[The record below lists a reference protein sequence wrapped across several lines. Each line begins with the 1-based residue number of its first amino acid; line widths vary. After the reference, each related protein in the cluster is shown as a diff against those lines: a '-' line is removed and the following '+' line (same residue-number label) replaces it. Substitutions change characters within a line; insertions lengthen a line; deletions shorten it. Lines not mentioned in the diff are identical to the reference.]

1 MSMPT
6 PELITGHEMG
16 GEGLAEVAE
25 QLAGRSPSRIAI
37 GRLRSDKVAMIS
49 AAVVLFFVLVAIFA
63 PLITR
68 AWGVELRGGDPVT
81 DTDQFGFPL
90 IGPPYHGFIW
100 AHPLGLEPLN
110 GNDLLAEWVYGAR
123 ISLEVAT
130 LATAL
135 STIIGV
141 VMGLIAGFSRG
152 AGDKLISFVIDVFLS
167 FPFILG
173 ALAMAPIIINRYGAN
188 AGQLERV
195 SFWAVVGILVLFG
208 WMGLARLIRGEVF
221 SLREREFIQAARVIG
236 VPTRQ
241 ILFKELLPNLVAPIV
256 ITISLNLPAFVAL
269 EAGLAYLGI
278 GLTGQPSW
286 GQTINRAQGYFQS
299 DPIYLW
305 APVIGIM
312 ILVLALNLLGDA
324 VRDAFDPKTRR

>member
-1 MSMPT
+1 MSLQPA
-6 PELITGHEMG
+6 ELITGHEMG
-16 GEGLAEVAE
+16 GEALAEAAE
-25 QLAGRSPSRIAI
+25 HLAGRSPSRIAI
-37 GRLRSDKVAMIS
+37 DRLRSDKVAMIS
-49 AAVVLFFVLVAIFA
+49 ASIVLFFVLVGIFA

-68 AWGVELRGGDPVT
+68 AWGVELRGGDPVA

-100 AHPLGLEPLN
+100 SHPLGLEPLN

-123 ISLEVAT
+123 TSLEVAT

-141 VMGLIAGFSRG
+141 VIGLIAGFSRG
-152 AGDKLISFVIDVFLS
+152 AGDKLIGFMIDVFLS
-167 FPFILG
+167 FPFLLG
-173 ALAMAPIIINRYGAN
+173 ALAMAPIIINRFGAN
-188 AGQLERV
+188 EAQLQRV
-195 SFWAVVGILVLFG
+195 SFWALVGILVLFG

-256 ITISLNLPAFVAL
+256 ITISLNLPAFVTL
-269 EAGLAYLGI
+269 EAGLAFLGI
-278 GLTGQPSW
+278 GLTGTPSW
-286 GQTINRAQGYFQS
+286 GQTINRAEGYFQS